1 MRILYSILFLAIAT
15 IAFPQVSAERYEVGT
30 GGADAITTTGAH
42 ISYTV
47 GGLVVETAA
56 TPSLT
61 VTQGFEQPDAEASG
75 TFDGVRPP
83 NAFSPDGDGVNDV
96 WVIDLPANLNGVVD
110 LTIINRWGD
119 QIAFVEN
126 YDNGAN
132 VWDGTYDATGLPVVA
147 GTYFYML
154 EAEEVSGKKTGW
166 IQVIR
171 NN

>member
-1 MRILYSILFLAIAT
+1 MKLFTTILLFALAEITFA
-15 IAFPQVSAERYEVGT
+15 QVSADRYEVGT

-83 NAFSPDGDGVNDV
+83 NAFSPDGDGINDV
-96 WVIDLPANLNGVVD
+96 WIIDLPVNLNGVVD

-126 YDNGAN
+126 YDNSAN

-154 EAEEVSGKKTGW
+154 EADEVGGKKTGW